1 MIKGPSVDEI
11 IKRLVL
17 ANADGDMKGIA
28 CVFVNAENQPEIEM
42 SFGAGQAFT
51 MNMGIDLL
59 KDSIVQKVK
68 EAGQI
73 NPKERE

>member
-17 ANADGDMKGIA
+17 AHADGDMKGIA

-42 SFGAGQAFT
+42 SFGANQAFT
-51 MNMGIDLL
+51 MNIGLDLL
-59 KDSIVQKVK
+59 KDSIIQKIK
-68 EAGQI
+68 TQGQI
-73 NPKERE
+73 DPKERE